1 MTTLQNKF
9 SCNHKLTYVTGG
21 DIRGIAYVSQ
31 IGDTDM
37 SAPLYK
43 ITKKIHYAI
52 STKKSRAA

>member
-1 MTTLQNKF
+1 M
-9 SCNHKLTYVTGG
+9 TGG

-43 ITKKIHYAI
+43 ITKKYMMLFLPTKVGLHNVELEKSVDT
-52 STKKSRAA
+52 STSI